1 MKQDMKPLDK
11 ISYEEK
17 LWIALN
23 DIVTSLEQE
32 APLEVLWREVG
43 QAKFV
48 LKSFHRFS
56 QNKHLDTL

>member
-1 MKQDMKPLDK
+1 MKPLDK

-32 APLEVLWREVG
+32 APLEVLWREVN
-43 QAKFV
+43 QARSI
-48 LKSFHRFS
+48 LKIFHRFS
-56 QNKHLDTL
+56 QNKHLDIL